1 MLPSGDDLRIVYWT
15 GASFVEVDRDT
26 INMNTSSTQVWFKT
40 QTTIEANGSDNNYYL
55 YYGNSDAG
63 SPPAYWSDSMGNDTA
78 SKVYLAAD
86 DFQEHNLGDSPDGW
100 DPVDGYFKVGSSG
113 SNRFMNSTA
122 NGQYV
127 FAGDSSWT
135 DYVVKVKMRDAGSAS
150 VNHLGISVRV
160 TNVSNL
166 VYFGWRN
173 TTCLSLWKRIGGSYT
188 LLGDWVVPEVGS
200 AWHTHEI
207 RVKGQNLSVYHDGTY
222 YGSASLGAGELT
234 SGNVGIFSSYGTYGH
249 WDDYIV
255 REYVSPEPS
264 TALGSEERN
273 ELDYVDNNTSNMDNS
288 SPTDKGTHSN
298 FTSQKYHDAIYDTL
312 TEEWVWYTL
321 FTDSFDRSDNATV
334 GNGWIEAESGTGNA
348 KISGNRL
355 VFDTVDEL
363 NVPIVT
369 HTFSPHTSGLLNW
382 TFVFNFNRSGAEGTY
397 EFWMQLGNN
406 ATFVDPATSDNTGV
420 AVNLKWAGT
429 NRGMTNHEGFGYVQG
444 ASVTEV
450 AIVSDN
456 NAIIEVIADLDSN
469 VFNLTIDGNL
479 EASNVAFDNNVTIDA
494 VRLYT
499 DELNQN
505 NFNLREFDDLVI
517 QKKGN
522 TTNYELDLEVQ
533 WTNVDYNEPNAE
545 LCIYCGTTASENITV
560 SAWNGTAWNNV
571 FTGLSSGWNNAS
583 VSTYLTSSNFTIRFT
598 GSNETNDTTQES
610 WNIDATILHTW
621 TSIETTYDYVLRVNN
636 TVTDS
641 WEIRLKKYSNSSIDR
656 LQNCTIYFHNST
668 DGTSSQISI
677 EVGDF
682 VNETGAWYDLDG
694 LETIYIAMTVEANN
708 AGTTYVYTYLE
719 IRNPSTTTY
728 LQYVITFEIT

>member
-1 MLPSGDDLRIVYWT
+1 
-15 GASFVEVDRDT
+15 
-26 INMNTSSTQVWFKT
+26 
-40 QTTIEANGSDNNYYL
+40 
-55 YYGNSDAG
+55 
-63 SPPAYWSDSMGNDTA
+63 
-78 SKVYLAAD
+78 
-86 DFQEHNLGDSPDGW
+86 
-100 DPVDGYFKVGSSG
+100 
-113 SNRFMNSTA
+113 
-122 NGQYV
+122 
-127 FAGDSSWT
+127 
-135 DYVVKVKMRDAGSAS
+135 
-150 VNHLGISVRV
+150 
-160 TNVSNL
+160 
-166 VYFGWRN
+166 
-173 TTCLSLWKRIGGSYT
+173 
-188 LLGDWVVPEVGS
+188 
-200 AWHTHEI
+200 
-207 RVKGQNLSVYHDGTY
+207 
-222 YGSASLGAGELT
+222 
-234 SGNVGIFSSYGTYGH
+234 
-249 WDDYIV
+249 
-255 REYVSPEPS
+255 
-264 TALGSEERN
+264 
-273 ELDYVDNNTSNMDNS
+273 
-288 SPTDKGTHSN
+288 
-298 FTSQKYHDAIYDTL
+298 
-312 TEEWVWYTL
+312 
-321 FTDSFDRSDNATV
+321 
-334 GNGWIEAESGTGNA
+334 
-348 KISGNRL
+348 
-355 VFDTVDEL
+355 
-363 NVPIVT
+363 
-369 HTFSPHTSGLLNW
+369 
-382 TFVFNFNRSGAEGTY
+382 
-397 EFWMQLGNN
+397 
-406 ATFVDPATSDNTGV
+406 
-420 AVNLKWAGT
+420 
-429 NRGMTNHEGFGYVQG
+429 MTNHEGFGYVQG